1 VNRVF
6 KVSEERE
13 IIASEWGDNL
23 NPLVI
28 MLHGGGQ
35 TRHSWKGVA
44 AKIADLGFHVIAHDL
59 RGHGES
65 FWDSDG
71 DYTFDAHRDDLI
83 KIIQKLG
90 KKANLVGASLG
101 GMISLSLAGHEE
113 ENKHCSGL
121 IMVDIGM
128 RPNDEGSDRIVE
140 FMRSGAKGFASV
152 EEAADAVS
160 GYLPHRER
168 PKDISGLKKNL
179 RLKEDGRYY
188 WHWDPLFLTDRTGM
202 GEVREE
208 RFKQLENSAKRI
220 TVPTLLVQG
229 ALSDILT
236 NKEKEEFLNAVPHAK
251 FAEIQQATHM
261 VVGDK
266 NDIFAEAIVDFLSEH
281 IE

>member
-1 VNRVF
+1 MNRVF
-6 KVSEERE
+6 KVSEDRE
-13 IIASEWGDNL
+13 IIASEWGDSV

-44 AKIADLGFHVIAHDL
+44 AKIANLGFHVIAHDL

-71 DYTFDAHRDDLI
+71 DYTFDAHRDDLV
-83 KIIQKLG
+83 KIIQQLG

-113 ENKHCSGL
+113 ESKHCSGL

-188 WHWDPLFLTDRTGM
+188 WHWDPLFLIDRTGM

-220 TVPTLLVQG
+220 TVCLLYT
-229 ALSDILT
+229 SDAADEL
-236 NKEKEEFLNAVPHAK
+236 
-251 FAEIQQATHM
+251 
-261 VVGDK
+261 
-266 NDIFAEAIVDFLSEH
+266 
-281 IE
+281 

>member
-1 VNRVF
+1 MNRVF
-6 KVSEERE
+6 KVSEDRE
-13 IIASEWGDNL
+13 IIASEWGDSV

-44 AKIADLGFHVIAHDL
+44 AKIANLGFHVIAHDL

-71 DYTFDAHRDDLI
+71 DYTFDAHRDDLVR
-83 KIIQKLG
+83 IIQQLG

-101 GMISLSLAGHEE
+101 GMISLSLAGHVEE
-113 ENKHCSGL
+113 SKHCSGL

-208 RFKQLENSAKRI
+208 RFWQLENSAKRI

-251 FAEIQQATHM
+251 FAEIKQATHM

>member
-1 VNRVF
+1 MNRVF

-13 IIASEWGDNL
+13 IIASEWGDIL

-113 ENKHCSGL
+113 ESKHCSGL

-128 RPNDEGSDRIVE
+128 RPNDEGSDRICLLYT
-140 FMRSGAKGFASV
+140 SD
-152 EEAADAVS
+152 AAD
-160 GYLPHRER
+160 E
-168 PKDISGLKKNL
+168 
-179 RLKEDGRYY
+179 
-188 WHWDPLFLTDRTGM
+188 
-202 GEVREE
+202 
-208 RFKQLENSAKRI
+208 
-220 TVPTLLVQG
+220 
-229 ALSDILT
+229 
-236 NKEKEEFLNAVPHAK
+236 
-251 FAEIQQATHM
+251 
-261 VVGDK
+261 
-266 NDIFAEAIVDFLSEH
+266 
-281 IE
+281 

>member
-1 VNRVF
+1 MNKVF
-6 KVSEERE
+6 KVSEDRE
-13 IIASEWGDNL
+13 IIASEWGDSV

-44 AKIADLGFHVIAHDL
+44 AKIANLGFHVIAHDL

-71 DYTFDAHRDDLI
+71 DYTFDAHRDDLV
-83 KIIQKLG
+83 KIIQQLG

-101 GMISLSLAGHEE
+101 GMISLSLAGNVEE
-113 ENKHCSGL
+113 SKHCSGL

-208 RFKQLENSAKRI
+208 RFRQLENSAKRI